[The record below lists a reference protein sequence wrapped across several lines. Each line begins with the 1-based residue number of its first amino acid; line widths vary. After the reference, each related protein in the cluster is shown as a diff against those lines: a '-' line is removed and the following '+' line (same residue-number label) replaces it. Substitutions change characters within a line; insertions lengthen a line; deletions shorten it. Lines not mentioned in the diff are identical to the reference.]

1 MKKLTIILSIFI
13 LVSCSYQANDEL
25 TIYTSRQPQLLEPI
39 IEDFF
44 QDTGIKVNLLSG
56 NAQELMERIDIK
68 GENSPADIFMTVDA
82 GVLWQATERKI
93 FSETNSDILKKNI
106 PEYLRDPS
114 NQWFGFSKRARTIVY
129 SSDKFSDND
138 FSSYEALSDPKW
150 AGKLC
155 LRTSKKVYNRS
166 LMASMIDAYGYD
178 EAKAVV
184 LGWVSNL
191 ATEVFS
197 NDTNALKAVSSG
209 QCGVTIVNTYYLARL
224 LDDPKYDNLSLFW
237 ANQGDRGVH
246 VNISGAGVVKT
257 SKNKAN
263 AVKLLEY
270 LSSMKAQDFYASA
283 NKEYPVL
290 ASADIDDSIE
300 GWGEF
305 SEDNINVS
313 KLGSLQKEAVFLAQ
327 EAGYK

>member
-56 NAQELMERIDIK
+56 NAQELMERIDVE
-68 GENSPADIFMTVDA
+68 GEDSPADIFMTVDA

>member
-56 NAQELMERIDIK
+56 NAQELMERIDIE
-68 GENSPADIFMTVDA
+68 GEDSPADIFMTVDA

-257 SKNKAN
+257 SKNKSN

>member
-1 MKKLTIILSIFI
+1 MKLCNEIFI
-13 LVSCSYQANDEL
+13 TKREDGERGE
-25 TIYTSRQPQLLEPI
+25 IYTIDLGAEIGIYQVEISQDEHVEYGAKFGELEGHPNLKNKTVTHPKI
-39 IEDFF
+39 FELAASSGGIADEWHTDITF
-44 QDTGIKVNLLSG
+44 QD
-56 NAQELMERIDIK
+56 
-68 GENSPADIFMTVDA
+68 SPAIMS
-82 GVLWQATERKI
+82 VLHMVKC
-93 FSETNSDILKKNI
+93 
-106 PEYLRDPS
+106 PELGGDTMWS
-114 NQWFGFSKRARTIVY
+114 NLNAA
-129 SSDKFSDND
+129 
-138 FSSYEALSDPKW
+138 YEALSDPKW

-300 GWGEF
+300 GRGEF

>member
-56 NAQELMERIDIK
+56 NAQELMERIDIE
-68 GENSPADIFMTVDA
+68 GEDSPADIFMTVDA

-246 VNISGAGVVKT
+246 VNISGAGIVKT

>member
-56 NAQELMERIDIK
+56 NAQELMERIDIE
-68 GENSPADIFMTVDA
+68 GEDSPADIFMTVDA

-106 PEYLRDPS
+106 PEYLRDPG